1 MCIANL
7 NGFNMDWALE
17 VQRNAYIE
25 TNTTFGDLKGVHIFR
40 VVEKTIK
47 QVKRLQNPKMVDG
60 NDKNDMELN
69 VIFCS
74 FGKSKLHFSF

>member
-1 MCIANL
+1 
-7 NGFNMDWALE
+7 MDWVLE

-25 TNTTFGDLKGVHIFR
+25 RNTTFGDLKGVHIFK
-40 VVEKTIK
+40 VVEKKFK

-69 VIFCS
+69 VIFCR
-74 FGKSKLHFSF
+74 FGKFKFQFSF

>member
-1 MCIANL
+1 
-7 NGFNMDWALE
+7 MDWALE

-74 FGKSKLHFSF
+74 FGKFKFHFSF